1 MTKTKKKNANA
12 TAKKGNDSPLLA
24 LLKKRKCCGV
34 PMSLYEFYSQGTDSN
49 TAVCKLCGNYVKVE
63 TGQLDEEEV
72 EGLDEDD
79 DG

>member
-1 MTKTKKKNANA
+1 MTKTKKKM
-12 TAKKGNDSPLLA
+12 AKKKDNDSPLIA

-34 PMSLYEFYSQGTDSN
+34 SMSMYEFYSQGTDSN